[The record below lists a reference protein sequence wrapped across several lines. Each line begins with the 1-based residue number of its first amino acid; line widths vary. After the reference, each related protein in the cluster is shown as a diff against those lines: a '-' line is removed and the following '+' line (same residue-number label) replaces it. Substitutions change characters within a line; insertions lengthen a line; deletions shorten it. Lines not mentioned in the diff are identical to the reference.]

1 MKKLLIALLASLPL
15 SALAADRSPPNAN
28 PNPNQTELRDEMEKH
43 TRLARVVGL
52 AEELDLNTN
61 EALRVD
67 EVLRKYDER
76 RRPLREQVAEAAKI
90 LERAADGDTQAQGQ
104 VDQAAQ
110 RIFEA
115 RTQMA
120 ELDKE
125 MFQQLARDLRPQQRA
140 KMAVFFARYDNANV
154 EKRIFLRKRLGGG
167 EDGMINM
174 HKFKMKLRGLPGME
188 HDVDMDD

>member
-15 SALAADRSPPNAN
+15 SALAADRSPPNA
-28 PNPNQTELRDEMEKH
+28 NPNQTELRDEMEKH

-174 HKFKMKLRGLPGME
+174 HKFKMKLRGIPGME